1 MIPFQ
6 HPPPHRYTENSQQ
19 ANEAEGSVVRESSFW
34 LISQQKAFGCYE
46 TTVLMDGW
54 AIYENPGFSLLQ
66 QTAGAM
72 NRYKKL
78 ISLHSV

>member
-6 HPPPHRYTENSQQ
+6 HPPPHRHTQNSQQ
-19 ANEAEGSVVRESSFW
+19 ANEAEGSVIGESSFW
-34 LISQQKAFGCYE
+34 LISQQKKSGCYE

-54 AIYENPGFSLLQ
+54 DIYENPGFCLLQ
-66 QTAGAM
+66 QIAGAISGC
-72 NRYKKL
+72 KKI